1 MSAAVSWISDLVIP
15 WDGQKISKPGLYSG
29 IPMNAY
35 HSDLCVGPSTSS
47 SFIRT
52 VFSESPAHAFE
63 DSYLNPDRE
72 PKAISEA
79 FIFGRGA
86 HHLLLGESDFRQHF
100 IIRPEK
106 YPDLKFYPFSE
117 STLEIGGDKP
127 WSSNANWCK
136 GWLFNAEFMGYTVL
150 KAGDIKAIRGMA
162 RALARDALVQQGI
175 LNGLIEHSFVW
186 LHEETGIWLK
196 WRPDAIPTDS
206 LNFSDLKSSADIT
219 RIGIQRA
226 LDGFHYHVQGAL
238 GALACRAVLGRE
250 MADFTLV
257 ICEKKPPHI
266 VANRT
271 IKPADITLGLEQIDV
286 TLRLMAKCLKDND
299 WPGPSGT
306 QADAEYVGISPR
318 AEGIIRDRIAEI
330 EGQLS

>member
-1 MSAAVSWISDLVIP
+1 MTGSWINDLVIP

-29 IPMNAY
+29 IPIEAY
-35 HSDLCVGPSTSS
+35 HGDLCVGPSTSS

-63 DSYLNPDRE
+63 DSYLNQNRE
-72 PKAISEA
+72 PQKISEA

-86 HHLLLGESDFRQHF
+86 HHLLLGEADFRRHF
-100 IIRPEK
+100 IVRPEM
-106 YPDLKFYPFSE
+106 YPDLTFYPFSE
-117 STLEIGGDKP
+117 STLELEGNKAWNGNSK
-127 WSSNANWCK
+127 WCR
-136 GWLFNAEFMGYTVL
+136 GWLFNAALLGFTVL
-150 KAGDIKAIRGMA
+150 TAGDIKAIRGMA
-162 RALARDALVQQGI
+162 ASLSRDALVQQGI

-186 LHEETGIWLK
+186 LDEATGIWLK

-206 LNFSDLKSSADIT
+206 LNFSDLKTAADIT

-257 ICEKKPPHI
+257 ICEKKPPHV

-271 IKPADITLGLEQIDV
+271 IKPADISLGLEQIEV
-286 TLRLMAKCLKDND
+286 SLQLIAKCLKDNN
-299 WPGPSGT
+299 WPGPSGD
-306 QADAEYVGISPR
+306 QMDAEYVGISPR

-330 EGQLS
+330 ERQLT